1 MAYLKGTNVAAL
13 IVPFTDQDTYATHDA
28 KYGKGGF
35 RSVQTVTER
44 NAIPNERKDIGMIV
58 HISSTNINYIWTGTT
73 WNEWIPKG
81 TITVDTTLSTTSTN
95 PVQNKIVT
103 AEFNKYT
110 ELTDFHNLETDV
122 TTNHNDIVSLQSAV
136 AAIPRITVDS
146 ALSITSTNPVQNKTI
161 TTRIR
166 AVEATANTASGV
178 ASAAIPKSY
187 IDTTIVSNPTDTRV
201 PSTKAVSDSL
211 TVVAAAAANALDKA
225 NTANTQAND
234 AYTVAMAAIPKANID
249 TEIPDSTASASDT
262 GVPSTKA
269 VTTLGITFT
278 TLLQLVQDNVNL
290 AQETANNAIPKSKID
305 TSIAGTETDNTT
317 VPGVK
322 AMIDFVKA
330 EDSKLDG
337 RISSAGTRIGA
348 LESWKNTIGTKG
360 AANGVA
366 GLDASGKVPAAQ
378 LPSYVDDV
386 VDVTN
391 FVTANPTSGMTVGNV
406 YYNSTTKKLF
416 TATSATTGVTSA
428 PESDKIYVRL
438 TNSTLWRWSG
448 STMAQVNGGLVLG
461 TTSTTAG
468 RGDWVNT
475 LYTNFGSGTNLT
487 GTQDARNFFSKAKT
501 YTPLESQSVIQSLS
515 VNLQSNYVKIQDNIL
530 YLTGEPNSGDGFEI
544 PAATSSKAGVMT
556 AEMYKTLQEIELA
569 TFPLSLTASGGGTW
583 EVGSST
589 TSGIAISVI
598 RKGVNVTADS
608 TIKVT
613 ASSGSGSLSSNKSTW
628 TPSASITSNTS
639 VAVKATYGS
648 QTAAKT
654 VSYAFKYK
662 KYWGTSASATLTN
675 ANILAL
681 TGSTWADSI
690 AMNATNFDCTGG
702 KYPYYVIPAA
712 LYYSTGNVEWW
723 VGGLKNTDLVVSD
736 ITLTNASG
744 ASAAYKV
751 IRLANKQTGVLS
763 IQFK

>member
-1 MAYLKGTNVAAL
+1 MADLKGTNVAAL

-44 NAIPNERKDIGMIV
+44 DAIPNERKDIGMIV

-122 TTNHNDIVSLQSAV
+122 TTNHNDIVSLQSVV

-146 ALSITSTNPVQNKTI
+146 ALSTTSTNPVQNKII
-161 TTRIR
+161 TAKINT
-166 AVEATANTASGV
+166 VESTAN
-178 ASAAIPKSY
+178 AAIPKSY
-187 IDTTIVSNPTDTRV
+187 IDTSLSNPTDTRV
-201 PSTKAVSDSL
+201 PSSKLVSNIGD
-211 TVVAAAAANALDKA
+211 AAANALDKA

-234 AYTVAMAAIPKANID
+234 AYTVAIAAIPKANID
-249 TEIPDSTASASDT
+249 TTKPDSPVDT
-262 GVPSTKA
+262 RVPSTKIFVELINQVSA
-269 VTTLGITFT
+269 AAG
-278 TLLQLVQDNVNL
+278 N
-290 AQETANNAIPKSKID
+290 AQIAATAAQTTANNAIPKSKID
-305 TSIAGTETDNTT
+305 TAIDGSEADQTT
-317 VPGVK
+317 VPSVP
-322 AMIDFVKA
+322 AVISFVKA
-330 EDSKLDG
+330 EDSKVSG
-337 RISSAGTRIGA
+337 MVTASNVRIAN

-406 YYNSTTKKLF
+406 YYNTATKKLF
-416 TATSATTGVTSA
+416 TATSATTGVITD
-428 PESDKIYVRL
+428 PESDKIYIKI
-438 TNSTLWRWSG
+438 TDGTLWRWSG
-448 STMAQVNGGLVLG
+448 TTMAQINGGLVLG
-461 TTSTTAG
+461 TTSTTAF
-468 RGDWVNT
+468 RGDFGNT
-475 LYTNFGSGTNLT
+475 LYTNFGSGANLT
-487 GTQDARNFFSKAKT
+487 NTQAAREFFRRLVQDYGDAGNV
-501 YTPLESQSVIQSLS
+501 SVIKSLR
-515 VNLQSNYVKIQDNIL
+515 VDAYTNYVLLQDDIL
-530 YLTGEPNSGDGFEI
+530 YFNGELNNGDGSVI
-544 PAATSSKAGVMT
+544 PAATTEKAGVMT

-589 TSGIAISVI
+589 TSGIAISVL

-608 TIKVT
+608 TIQVT

-628 TPSASITSNTS
+628 TPSASIASNTS

-648 QTAAKT
+648 QTATKT

-662 KYWGTSASATLTN
+662 KYWGTSASTTLTN

-681 TGSTWADSI
+681 AGSTWADSRT
-690 AMNATNFDCTGG
+690 MNATNFDCTGG
-702 KYPYYVIPAA
+702 KYPYYVIPESIYDG
-712 LYYSTGNVEWW
+712 LEVW
-723 VGGLKNTDLVVSD
+723 VGGLKNTDIVVTDMVLV
-736 ITLTNASG
+736 NASG
-744 ASAAYKV
+744 AQEPYKV

>member
-1 MAYLKGTNVAAL
+1 MADLKGTNVAAL

-44 NAIPNERKDIGMIV
+44 DAIPNERKDIGMVV
-58 HISSTNINYIWTGTT
+58 HISSTNINYIWTGID
-73 WNEWIPKG
+73 WKEWLPKG
-81 TITVDTTLSTTSTN
+81 TVVIDATLSTSSTN
-95 PVQNKIVT
+95 PVQNKIIT
-103 AEFNKYT
+103 AEFKKYT
-110 ELTDFHNLETDV
+110 ELTDFQNLETDV
-122 TTNHNDIVSLQSAV
+122 TTNHNDIVSLQSTV

-146 ALSITSTNPVQNKTI
+146 TLSTTSTNPVQNKII
-161 TTRIR
+161 TAKVNT
-166 AVEATANTASGV
+166 VEATAN
-178 ASAAIPKSY
+178 AAIPKSY
-187 IDTTIVSNPTDTRV
+187 IDATLPSNPVATRV
-201 PSTKAVSDSL
+201 PSSKAVGDRLLLVSD
-211 TVVAAAAANALDKA
+211 VANNALDTA

-249 TEIPDSTASASDT
+249 TTMPSSGALDT
-262 GVPSTKA
+262 RVPSTKIVSTA
-269 VTTLGITFT
+269 FSTVTTLINSVDGKA
-278 TLLQLVQDNVNL
+278 DA
-290 AQETANNAIPKSKID
+290 AQTTANNAIPKSKID
-305 TSIAGTETDNTT
+305 TVIDGSEADQTT
-317 VPGVK
+317 VPSVPSV
-322 AMIDFVKA
+322 ISFVKA
-330 EDSKLDG
+330 EDSK
-337 RISSAGTRIGA
+337 ISGMVTASNTRIA
-348 LESWKNTIGTKG
+348 NLESWKNTIGTKG

-366 GLDASGKVPAAQ
+366 GLDASGKVPSSQ

-386 VDVTN
+386 IDVTN
-391 FVTANPTSGMTVGNV
+391 FVTANPASGMTVGNV

-416 TATSATTGVTSA
+416 TATSATTGVTSD

-438 TNSTLWRWSG
+438 TDSTLWRWSG

-487 GTQDARNFFSKAKT
+487 GTQDARDFFSKAKT

-613 ASSGSGSLSSNKSTW
+613 ASSGSGSLSSNKSMW

-648 QTAAKT
+648 QTATKT
-654 VSYAFKYK
+654 ASYAFKYK

-712 LYYSTGNVEWW
+712 LYNSTGNVEWW

>member
-1 MAYLKGTNVAAL
+1 MADLKGTNVAAL

-44 NAIPNERKDIGMIV
+44 DAIPNERKDIGMIV

-95 PVQNKIVT
+95 PVQNKIIT
-103 AEFNKYT
+103 AKVNT
-110 ELTDFHNLETDV
+110 
-122 TTNHNDIVSLQSAV
+122 
-136 AAIPRITVDS
+136 
-146 ALSITSTNPVQNKTI
+146 
-161 TTRIR
+161 
-166 AVEATANTASGV
+166 VEAT
-178 ASAAIPKSY
+178 
-187 IDTTIVSNPTDTRV
+187 
-201 PSTKAVSDSL
+201 
-211 TVVAAAAANALDKA
+211 
-225 NTANTQAND
+225 AND

-249 TEIPDSTASASDT
+249 TTMPFSGALDT
-262 GVPSTKA
+262 RVPSTKIVSTA
-269 VTTLGITFT
+269 FSTVTTLINSVDGKA
-278 TLLQLVQDNVNL
+278 DA
-290 AQETANNAIPKSKID
+290 AQTTANAAIPKSKID

-330 EDSKLDG
+330 EDSRAIG
-337 RISSAGTRIGA
+337 MVTASNTRIA
-348 LESWKNTIGTKG
+348 NLESWKNTIGTKG

-366 GLDASGKVPAAQ
+366 GLDASGKVPSSQ

-386 VDVTN
+386 IDVTN
-391 FVTANPTSGMTVGNV
+391 FVTANPASGMTVGNV

-416 TATSATTGVTSA
+416 TATSATTGVTSD

-438 TNSTLWRWSG
+438 TDSTLWRWSG

-475 LYTNFGSGTNLT
+475 LYTNFGSGANLT

-501 YTPLESQSVIQSLS
+501 YTPLKSQSVIQSLS

-569 TFPLSLTASGGGTW
+569 TFPLSLTASGGGIW

-598 RKGVNVTADS
+598 RKGVDVTADS
-608 TIKVT
+608 AIKVT

-628 TPSASITSNTS
+628 TPSASITSNTF
-639 VAVKATYGS
+639 VAVRAVYGS
-648 QTAAKT
+648 QTATKT
-654 VSYAFKYK
+654 ASYAFKYK

-681 TGSTWADSI
+681 TGSTWADSR

-702 KYPYYVIPAA
+702 KYPYYVIPASI
-712 LYYSTGNVEWW
+712 YTGLEVW
-723 VGGLKNTDLVVSD
+723 VGGLKNTDIVVSD

-744 ASAAYKV
+744 GSAAYKV